1 MFYVVNMCL
10 LSISASD
17 ELPPIEIGPLWG
29 SSGDI
34 IAQPHGKF
42 GMLDYPAQED
52 EEEVVYWI
60 E

>member
-34 IAQPHGKF
+34 IPKSHGKF
-42 GMLDYPAQED
+42 GLLEYPSHED
-52 EEEVVYWI
+52 DEDAIYW